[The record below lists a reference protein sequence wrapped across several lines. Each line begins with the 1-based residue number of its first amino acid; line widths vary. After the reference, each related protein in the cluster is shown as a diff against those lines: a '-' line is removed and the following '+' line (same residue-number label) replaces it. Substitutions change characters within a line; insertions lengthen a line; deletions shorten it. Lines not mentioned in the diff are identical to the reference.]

1 MSMKLSAEEAAAA
14 SEILARVDRI
24 ASEIQANHKSWGMAF
39 EAARPLVQSLDKLAD
54 DLETRFFGA
63 SSLQRRQIEV
73 LKTAKVIQQDSDE
86 PYMKTFN
93 SPMAPLQTDADEPYM
108 SAYGDDQS
116 QAVQVGKSETGRAL
130 AP

>member
-1 MSMKLSAEEAAAA
+1 MSTKLSAEQAKTA
-14 SEILARVDRI
+14 SELLGRVDRI
-24 ASEIQANHKSWGMAF
+24 AHEIQVNHASWGMSL
-39 EAARPLVQSLDKLAD
+39 EDARPLVQTIDKLAD

-63 SSLQRRQIEV
+63 ASFQRRQIDV

-86 PYMKTFN
+86 SYMKTFN
-93 SPMAPLQTDADEPYM
+93 SPMAPIQTDADEPYM
-108 SAYGDDQS
+108 SAYADDQS